1 MPCNSRLILKKSDNF
16 MNPTNSKVLVVDDD
30 PAMLR
35 MLCRWLEKA
44 GYTTRVASDGLQA
57 LTIIEADCPDF
68 VITDWEMP
76 NMDGLEL
83 CRRLRDLPL
92 PHYVFIM
99 FLTVKSASEE
109 MIAGL
114 EIGADEFLC
123 KPVYQEELLARI
135 RAGSRVLEL
144 ERRLSMMAH
153 TDPLTG
159 LMTQRTFYEVMGK
172 EWYRTKRYQLP
183 LSCVMVDLDFFKLIN
198 DIYGHQVGDGTLKSV
213 ADLLLE
219 CSRRSDSV
227 CRYGGEEFCILL
239 PEAGE
244 ADAAAWAERVRIKMA
259 ALQIPAGDK
268 LIHLSG
274 SFGVSQRHDDTATPE
289 ALVDQAD
296 QALLCAKRT
305 GRDCVVRYE
314 SLNEAGE
321 LELVTAE
328 TDLFKDILA
337 RHIMTPMVMCLR
349 EDQTIGHAAEFFIRS
364 RINSTPI
371 VDTQGKLCGMLS
383 EKDLMAA
390 MTSLNCWKHPV
401 SSVMRPNVITYEE
414 DTPART
420 IYEFL
425 CRVAMRR
432 IVIVKDG
439 CPTGTISRG
448 TLLRLF
454 RNLVFSKGLLEPEGD
469 QKTCANADSLCTQER
484 LEETTRQLSVQV
496 AQLQMHLQNDNQD
509 LMPYVI
515 GGATAMQ
522 GLVDDLLAN
531 AKYANLDNN
540 SAAEQA
546 MMIEGPCA
554 D

>member
-1 MPCNSRLILKKSDNF
+1 

-35 MLCRWLEKA
+35 MLSRWLEKG

-57 LTIIEADCPDF
+57 LEMIDADCPDF

-83 CRRLRDLPL
+83 CRRLRDLDL

-99 FLTVKSASEE
+99 FLTVKSASQE

-123 KPVYQEELLARI
+123 KPVYQEELLARM

-144 ERRLSMMAH
+144 ERRLNTMAH

-159 LMTQRTFYEVMGK
+159 LMTQKTFYDIMGK
-172 EWYRTKRYQLP
+172 EWYRSKRYQSP
-183 LSCVMVDLDFFKLIN
+183 LSCVMMDLDFFKQVN
-198 DIYGHQVGDGTLKSV
+198 DIHGHQIGDSSLKIV

-219 CSRRSDSV
+219 SSRRSDSV

-239 PEAGE
+239 PEANE
-244 ADAAAWAERVRIKMA
+244 TDATAWAERVRLKMA
-259 ALQIPAGDK
+259 ELQIPVGDK
-268 LIHLSG
+268 HIRISG
-274 SFGVSQRHDDTATPE
+274 SFGVSQRHDDTHSPE

-305 GRDCVVRYE
+305 GRDRVVRYE
-314 SLNEAGE
+314 SLNDAGE
-321 LELVTAE
+321 LELVTTE
-328 TDLFKDILA
+328 TDLFKGILA
-337 RHIMTPMVMCLR
+337 RHIMTPMVVCLG
-349 EDQTIGHAAEFFIRS
+349 EDKTIGQAAEFFIRS
-364 RINSTPI
+364 RINSTPV
-371 VDTQGKLCGMLS
+371 VDVQGKLSGMLS

-390 MTSLNCWKHPV
+390 MVSLDYWKHTV
-401 SSVMRPNVITYEE
+401 SSVKRPNVITYEE

-454 RNLVFSKGLLEPEGD
+454 RNLVYSKGLLEPEQVEGART
-469 QKTCANADSLCTQER
+469 KVYPNHCREH
-484 LEETTRQLSVQV
+484 LEETTRQLSIQV
-496 AQLQMHLQNDNQD
+496 FQLQQHLQNGNED

-515 GGATAMQ
+515 GGATGMQ
-522 GLVDDLLAN
+522 GLVDDLLAH
-531 AKYANLDNN
+531 AQYADSDKSCVVDKQSMLT
-540 SAAEQA
+540 
-546 MMIEGPCA
+546 EGNCV

>member
-1 MPCNSRLILKKSDNF
+1 

-35 MLCRWLEKA
+35 MLSRWLEKG
-44 GYTTRVASDGLQA
+44 GYATRVASDGLQA
-57 LTIIEADCPDF
+57 LAMIEVDCPDF

-83 CRRLRDLPL
+83 CRRLRDLDL

-99 FLTVKSASEE
+99 FLTVKSASQE

-123 KPVYQEELLARI
+123 KPVYQEELLARM

-144 ERRLSMMAH
+144 ERRLNTMVH

-159 LMTQRTFYEVMGK
+159 LMTQKTFYNVMGK
-172 EWYRTKRYQLP
+172 EWFRAKRYQSS
-183 LSCVMVDLDFFKLIN
+183 LSCVMLDLDFFKQVN
-198 DIYGHQVGDGTLKSV
+198 DIHGHQAGDVVLKKV
-213 ADLLLE
+213 AELLLE

-227 CRYGGEEFCILL
+227 CRYGGEEFCVLL
-239 PEAGE
+239 PEANE
-244 ADAAAWAERVRIKMA
+244 KDATLWAEGVRLKMSK
-259 ALQIPAGDK
+259 LQIPVGDK
-268 LIHLSG
+268 LIRING
-274 SFGVSQRHDDTATPE
+274 SFGVSQQHDDTHSPE
-289 ALVDQAD
+289 GLVDQAD

-305 GRDCVVRYE
+305 GRDRVVRYE
-314 SLNEAGE
+314 SLSDAGE
-321 LELVTAE
+321 LELVTSE
-328 TDLFKDILA
+328 TDLFKGILA
-337 RHIMTPMVMCLR
+337 RHIMTPMVVCLR
-349 EDQTIGHAAEFFIRS
+349 EDKTIGQAAEFFICS
-364 RINSTPI
+364 RINSTPV
-371 VDTQGKLCGMLS
+371 VDVQGKLVGMLS

-390 MTSLNCWKHPV
+390 MISLNCWKHPV
-401 SSVMRPNVITYEE
+401 SSVLRPNVITYEE

-432 IVIVKDG
+432 LVIVKDG

-454 RNLVFSKGLLEPEGD
+454 RNLVLSKGLLQGEQDEGASTYND
-469 QKTCANADSLCTQER
+469 THHSREY

-496 AQLQMHLQNDNQD
+496 SQLQLHLQDDSED
-509 LMPYVI
+509 LMPCVV
-515 GGATAMQ
+515 GGATGMQ
-522 GLVDDLLAN
+522 GLVDDLLA
-531 AKYANLDNN
+531 YARYAD
-540 SAAEQA
+540 SGKSCGAYDRSI
-546 MMIEGPCA
+546 MTEGNCV

>member
-1 MPCNSRLILKKSDNF
+1 MNS
-16 MNPTNSKVLVVDDD
+16 PNSKVLVVDDD

-44 GYTTRVASDGLQA
+44 GYTARVASDGLQA
-57 LTIIEADCPDF
+57 LSMIEADCPDF

-83 CRRLRDLPL
+83 CRRLRNLNL

-123 KPVYQEELLARI
+123 KPVYQEELLARL

-144 ERRLSMMAH
+144 ERRLKMMAH
-153 TDPLTG
+153 TDALTG
-159 LMTQRTFYEVMGK
+159 LLTQRTFYEILQK
-172 EWYRTKRYQLP
+172 EWYRAKRYQLS
-183 LSCVMVDLDFFKLIN
+183 LSSVMMDLDFFKQIN
-198 DIYGHQVGDGTLKSV
+198 DIHGHQAGDTALKCV
-213 ADLLLE
+213 ADLLVE
-219 CSRRSDSV
+219 SSRRSDSV
-227 CRYGGEEFCILL
+227 CRYGGEEFCVLL
-239 PEAGE
+239 PEANE
-244 ADAAAWAERVRIKMA
+244 NDAVAWAERVRLKM
-259 ALQIPAGDK
+259 LEMPIRIGDK
-268 LIHLSG
+268 AIHITS
-274 SFGVSQRHDDTATPE
+274 SFGVSQRYDDTNTPE

-305 GRDCVVRYE
+305 GRDRVVNFE

-321 LELVTAE
+321 MELTDVRA
-328 TDLFKDILA
+328 DLFKDILA
-337 RHIMTPMVMCLR
+337 RHIMTPLVVCLSG
-349 EDQTIGHAAEFFIRS
+349 EKTIGEAAEFFIHS

-371 VDTQGKLCGMLS
+371 VDSQGKLAGMVS

-390 MTSLNCWKHPV
+390 MVSLDCWRQPV
-401 SSVMRPNVITYEE
+401 SIVMRPNVISYEE
-414 DTPART
+414 DTPVRM

-425 CRVAMRR
+425 CRVTMRR
-432 IVIVKDG
+432 VVIMKNG

-454 RNLVFSKGLLEPEGD
+454 RNLAISKGLVGPEQGEG
-469 QKTCANADSLCTQER
+469 LCTNDNPCNSRDR
-484 LEETTRQLSVQV
+484 LEETARQLSLQV
-496 AQLQMHLQNDNQD
+496 SQLQLHLQDDTED
-509 LMPYVI
+509 LMPYVV
-515 GGATAMQ
+515 GGATGMQ
-522 GLVDDLLAN
+522 ELVDYLLAYSQ
-531 AKYANLDNN
+531 YAGSRKNT
-540 SAAEQA
+540 AADMQSKF
-546 MMIEGPCA
+546 MEGNCV

>member
-1 MPCNSRLILKKSDNF
+1 
-16 MNPTNSKVLVVDDD
+16 MNQTNSKVLVVDDD

-35 MLCRWLEKA
+35 MLSRWLEKG
-44 GYTTRVASDGLQA
+44 GYSAQVASDGLQA
-57 LTIIEADCPDF
+57 LAMIEADCPDF

-83 CRRLRDLPL
+83 CRRLRNLDL

-109 MIAGL
+109 MIEGL

-123 KPVYQEELLARI
+123 KPVYQEELLARM

-144 ERRLSMMAH
+144 ERRLSTMAH

-159 LMTQRTFYEVMGK
+159 LLTLKTLYEIMTK
-172 EWYRTKRYQLP
+172 EWHRSKRYHLP
-183 LSCVMVDLDFFKLIN
+183 LSCVMMDLDFFKQVN
-198 DIYGHQVGDGTLKSV
+198 DIHGHQTGDIVLKRVGE
-213 ADLLLE
+213 LLLE
-219 CSRRSDSV
+219 SSRRSDSV

-239 PEAGE
+239 PEACE
-244 ADAAAWAERVRIKMA
+244 ADARAWAERARLKLAEI
-259 ALQIPAGDK
+259 QIPVGDK
-268 LIHLSG
+268 FIRVSG
-274 SFGVSQRHDDTATPE
+274 SFGVSQRHDDTHSPE
-289 ALVDQAD
+289 ALVDEAD

-305 GRDCVVRYE
+305 GRDRVVRYE
-314 SLNEAGE
+314 SLNDAGE
-321 LELVTAE
+321 LELVTTE

-337 RHIMTPMVMCLR
+337 QHIMTPMVICLR
-349 EDQTIGHAAEFFIRS
+349 EEQTIGQAAEFFIRS
-364 RINSTPI
+364 RINSTP
-371 VDTQGKLCGMLS
+371 VVNAQGKLSGMLS

-390 MTSLNCWKHPV
+390 MVSLSCWEHPV
-401 SSVMRPNVITYEE
+401 SNVMRPNVITYEE

-439 CPTGTISRG
+439 RPTGTISRG

-454 RNLVFSKGLLEPEGD
+454 RNLVLSKGLLQDNQGNGAGAKVDPCHPREH
-469 QKTCANADSLCTQER
+469 
-484 LEETTRQLSVQV
+484 LEDTTRQLAIQV
-496 AQLQMHLQNDNQD
+496 SQLQLHLQNDNEE

-515 GGATAMQ
+515 GGATGMQ
-522 GLVDDLLAN
+522 GLVDDLLAYSQ
-531 AKYANLDNN
+531 YAD
-540 SAAEQA
+540 SDKFCGADGQA
-546 MMIEGPCA
+546 FMTEGNCV

>member
-1 MPCNSRLILKKSDNF
+1 

-35 MLCRWLEKA
+35 MLSRWLEKG
-44 GYTTRVASDGLQA
+44 GYATRVASDGLQA
-57 LTIIEADCPDF
+57 LAMIEIDCPDF

-83 CRRLRDLPL
+83 CRRLRGLPL

-99 FLTVKSASEE
+99 FLTVKSASQE

-123 KPVYQEELLARI
+123 KPVYQEELLARM

-144 ERRLSMMAH
+144 ERRLNLMAH

-159 LMTQRTFYEVMGK
+159 LMTQKTFYEIMGK
-172 EWYRTKRYQLP
+172 EWYRAKRYQIP
-183 LSCVMVDLDFFKLIN
+183 ISCVMIDLDFFKQVN
-198 DIYGHQVGDGTLKSV
+198 DINGHQAGDVVLKSV
-213 ADLLLE
+213 AELLLE
-219 CSRRSDSV
+219 YSRRSDSV

-239 PEAGE
+239 P
-244 ADAAAWAERVRIKMA
+244 DANETDATVWAERVRLKMA
-259 ALQIPAGDK
+259 ELQIPAGDK
-268 LIHLSG
+268 HIHING
-274 SFGVSQRHDDTATPE
+274 SFGVSQRHDDTHSPE
-289 ALVDQAD
+289 ALVDEAD

-305 GRDCVVRYE
+305 GRDRVVRYE
-314 SLNEAGE
+314 SLNDAGE
-321 LELVTAE
+321 LELVTTE
-328 TDLFKDILA
+328 TDLFKGILA
-337 RHIMTPMVMCLR
+337 RHIMTPMVVCLR
-349 EDQTIGHAAEFFIRS
+349 EDQTIGQAAEFFIRS
-364 RINSTPI
+364 RINSTPV
-371 VDTQGKLCGMLS
+371 VDDQGKLRGMLS

-390 MTSLNCWKHPV
+390 MVSLNCWKHPV
-401 SSVMRPNVITYEE
+401 SSVMRPNVITYTE

-454 RNLVFSKGLLEPEGD
+454 RNLVFSKGLLEPEQDEGARTNVD
-469 QKTCANADSLCTQER
+469 PHHSREY
-484 LEETTRQLSVQV
+484 LEETTRQLSVLV
-496 AQLQMHLQNDNQD
+496 SQLQLCLQDDNND
-509 LMPYVI
+509 LMPYVV
-515 GGATAMQ
+515 GGATGMQ
-522 GLVDDLLAN
+522 GLVDDLLA
-531 AKYANLDNN
+531 YARYADSGKICASDKQSMLT
-540 SAAEQA
+540 
-546 MMIEGPCA
+546 EGNCV

>member
-1 MPCNSRLILKKSDNF
+1 

-35 MLCRWLEKA
+35 MLCRWLEKG
-44 GYTTRVASDGLQA
+44 GYSVRVASDGLQA
-57 LTIIEADCPDF
+57 LAMIEAECPDF

-83 CRRLRDLPL
+83 CRRVRDLDL

-99 FLTVKSASEE
+99 FLTVKSASES

-123 KPVYQEELLARI
+123 KPVYQEELLARL

-144 ERRLSMMAH
+144 ERRLNLMAH

-159 LMTQRTFYEVMGK
+159 LMTQRTFYEILGK
-172 EWYRTKRYQLP
+172 EWHRAKRYQTP
-183 LSCVMVDLDFFKLIN
+183 LSCVMIDLDFFKQVN
-198 DIYGHQVGDGTLKSV
+198 DIHGHQAGDTALKSV
-213 ADLLLE
+213 AELLLE
-219 CSRRSDSV
+219 SCRHSDSV

-239 PEAGE
+239 PEANE
-244 ADAAAWAERVRIKMA
+244 NASATWAERVRLKMA
-259 ALQIPAGDK
+259 ELRIPFGDK
-268 LIHLSG
+268 HIHING
-274 SFGVSQRHDDTATPE
+274 SFGVSQRHNDTHTPE

-305 GRDCVVRYE
+305 GRDRVVRYE

-321 LELVTAE
+321 LELVTTE
-328 TDLFKDILA
+328 TDIFKGILA
-337 RHIMTPMVMCLR
+337 RHIMTPLVMCLD
-349 EDQTIGHAAEFFIRS
+349 ENKTIGQAAEFFIRS
-364 RINSTPI
+364 RINSTPT
-371 VDTQGKLCGMLS
+371 VDAQGKLVGMLS

-390 MTSLNCWKHPV
+390 MISLDYWKQPV
-401 SSVMRPNVITYEE
+401 SSVMKPNVITYEE

-432 IVIVKDG
+432 IVIVKDE

-454 RNLVFSKGLLEPEGD
+454 RNLVISKGLVEGEQD
-469 QKTCANADSLCTQER
+469 NGSNTNIDPQKNRDR
-484 LEETTRQLSVQV
+484 LEETARQLSVKV
-496 AQLQMHLQNDNQD
+496 SQLLIHLQDGSED
-509 LMPYVI
+509 LMPYVV
-515 GGATAMQ
+515 GGATGMQ
-522 GLVDDLLAN
+522 GLVDELLAYSQ
-531 AKYANLDNN
+531 YANFNQSSTADLQ
-540 SAAEQA
+540 S
-546 MMIEGPCA
+546 MLTEGSCM

>member
-1 MPCNSRLILKKSDNF
+1 MNP
-16 MNPTNSKVLVVDDD
+16 NPTNSKVLVVDDD

-35 MLCRWLEKA
+35 MLSRWLEKG
-44 GYTTRVASDGLQA
+44 GYSTRVASDGLQA
-57 LTIIEADCPDF
+57 LMMIEADCPDF

-123 KPVYQEELLARI
+123 KPVYQEELLARM

-144 ERRLSMMAH
+144 EGRLNMMAH

-159 LMTQRTFYEVMGK
+159 LMTQRTFYDILGK
-172 EWYRTKRYQLP
+172 EWYRAKRYQLS
-183 LSCVMVDLDFFKLIN
+183 LSCVMIDLDFFKRIN
-198 DIYGHQVGDGTLKSV
+198 DIHGHQAGDVVLKSV
-213 ADLLLE
+213 AELLLE
-219 CSRRSDSV
+219 SSRRSDSV

-239 PEAGE
+239 PEANE
-244 ADAAAWAERVRIKMA
+244 TDARAWAERVRLKMA
-259 ALQIPAGDK
+259 ELEIPAGDK
-268 LIHLSG
+268 HIRLNG
-274 SFGVSQRHDDTATPE
+274 SFGVSQRHNDTHTPE

-305 GRDCVVRYE
+305 GRDRVIGYE

-321 LELVTAE
+321 LELVTTE

-371 VDTQGKLCGMLS
+371 VDAQGKLRGMLS

-390 MTSLNCWKHPV
+390 MISLNCWKHPV

-454 RNLVFSKGLLEPEGD
+454 RNLVCSKGLLEPEQGERAR
-469 QKTCANADSLCTQER
+469 TNADPLHSRER

-496 AQLQMHLQNDNQD
+496 SQLQLHLQDDNKD
-509 LMPYVI
+509 IMPYVI
-515 GGATAMQ
+515 GGATGMQ
-522 GLVDDLLAN
+522 GLVDDLLA
-531 AKYANLDNN
+531 YAQYADSGKSL
-540 SAAEQA
+540 AADGQF
-546 MMIEGPCA
+546 MMTEGNCA

>member
-1 MPCNSRLILKKSDNF
+1 
-16 MNPTNSKVLVVDDD
+16 MNQSNSKVLVVDDD

-35 MLCRWLEKA
+35 MLSRWLEKG
-44 GYTTRVASDGLQA
+44 GYATRVASDGLQA
-57 LTIIEADCPDF
+57 LAMIEADCPDF

-83 CRRLRDLPL
+83 CRRLRDLDL

-123 KPVYQEELLARI
+123 KPVYQEELLARM

-144 ERRLSMMAH
+144 ERRLNSMAH

-159 LMTQRTFYEVMGK
+159 LMTQKTFYEIMGK
-172 EWYRTKRYQLP
+172 EWYRAKRHQTS
-183 LSCVMVDLDFFKLIN
+183 LSCVMLDLDCFKQVN
-198 DIYGHQVGDGTLKSV
+198 DLHGHQAGDVVLKRV
-213 ADLLLE
+213 AELLLE
-219 CSRRSDSV
+219 SCRHSDSV

-239 PEAGE
+239 PEANE
-244 ADAAAWAERVRIKMA
+244 TDTTAWADRVRLKMA
-259 ALQIPAGDK
+259 ELRIPVGDK
-268 LIHLSG
+268 LIRISG
-274 SFGVSQRHDDTATPE
+274 SFGVSQRHDDTHSPE
-289 ALVDQAD
+289 ALVDEAD

-305 GRDCVVRYE
+305 GRDRVVRYE
-314 SLNEAGE
+314 SLNDAGE
-321 LELVTAE
+321 LELVTTE
-328 TDLFKDILA
+328 TDLFKGILA
-337 RHIMTPMVMCLR
+337 RHIMTPMVACLR
-349 EDQTIGHAAEFFIRS
+349 EEQTIGQAAEFFIRS
-364 RINSTPI
+364 RINSTPV
-371 VDTQGKLCGMLS
+371 VDVQGKLAGMLS

-390 MTSLNCWKHPV
+390 MISLDYWKHPV
-401 SSVMRPNVITYEE
+401 SSVMRPNAITYDG

-432 IVIVKDG
+432 IVIVEDG

-454 RNLVFSKGLLEPEGD
+454 RNLVLSKGLLQGD
-469 QKTCANADSLCTQER
+469 QDEGARANADPHHSREH

-496 AQLQMHLQNDNQD
+496 SQLQLCLQDDAND
-509 LMPYVI
+509 LMPYVV
-515 GGATAMQ
+515 GGATGMQ
-522 GLVDDLLAN
+522 GLVDDLLA
-531 AKYANLDNN
+531 YARYADSGKSCLSDKQ
-540 SAAEQA
+540 S
-546 MMIEGPCA
+546 MLTEGNCM

>member
-1 MPCNSRLILKKSDNF
+1 
-16 MNPTNSKVLVVDDD
+16 MNLSNSKVLIVDDD

-35 MLCRWLEKA
+35 MLSRWLEKG
-44 GYTTRVASDGLQA
+44 GYSTQVASDGLQA
-57 LTIIEADCPDF
+57 LAMIKADCPDF

-83 CRRLRDLPL
+83 CSKVRELVL

-99 FLTVKSASEE
+99 FLTVKAASQE

-123 KPVYQEELLARI
+123 KPVYQEELLARM

-159 LMTQRTFYEVMGK
+159 LMTQKTFYEVMNK
-172 EWYRTKRYQLP
+172 EWFRSKRYQSP
-183 LSCVMVDLDFFKLIN
+183 LSCVMMDLDFFKHLN
-198 DIYGHQVGDGTLKSV
+198 DIHGHHAGDAVLKGV
-213 ADLLLE
+213 AELLTQNG
-219 CSRRSDSV
+219 RRNDSV

-239 PEAGE
+239 PEANE
-244 ADAAAWAERVRIKMA
+244 KDAGSWAERVRLKMGD
-259 ALQIPAGDK
+259 LQISAGDK
-268 LIHLSG
+268 QIRLAA
-274 SFGVSQRHDDTATPE
+274 SFGVSQRLDDTLSPE

-305 GRDCVVRYE
+305 GRDRVIRYE
-314 SLNEAGE
+314 SLNDAGE
-321 LELVTAE
+321 LKLVTTE
-328 TDLFKDILA
+328 TDLFKGILA
-337 RHIMTPMVMCLR
+337 KHIMTPMIVCLR
-349 EDQTIGHAAEFFIRS
+349 EDKPIGQAAEFFIRS
-364 RINSTPI
+364 RINSMPV
-371 VDTQGKLCGMLS
+371 VDAQGKLCGMLS
-383 EKDLMAA
+383 EKDLMTA
-390 MTSLNCWKHPV
+390 MVSLDYWEHPV
-401 SSVMRPNVITYEE
+401 SSMMRPNVITYDE
-414 DTPART
+414 DTPVRT

-454 RNLVFSKGLLEPEGD
+454 RNLVFSKGLLESGQGEKGQIGD
-469 QKTCANADSLCTQER
+469 DVHHSRKH
-484 LEETTRQLSVQV
+484 LEDTTRQLSIQV
-496 AQLQMHLQNDNQD
+496 SQLQQQLQDDKKD
-509 LMPYVI
+509 LMPCVI
-515 GGATAMQ
+515 GGATGMQ
-522 GLVDDLLAN
+522 GLVDDLLA
-531 AKYANLDNN
+531 YARYVD
-540 SAAEQA
+540 SGKDCTDDEQLT
-546 MMIEGPCA
+546 MSQGNCV